1 VIVHSTMGESYSID
15 NSTDP
20 VNITVTTTA
29 ASTTSVSLG
38 AVTFPNGT
46 TNGTDTVLS
55 NMNGTLYYEIR
66 DPLDTYPPVESLNLT
81 YFQTMLGS
89 NNSNFVHSQAD
100 FLSYLYANPRFLYIS
115 SINVTN
121 GTNTSFPIYAYEPNY
136 TYNFT
141 TIFVS
146 SDNSYTSPL
155 TVRGFTTPNVPYP
168 IYTLELNFSS
178 QLNRTQRNLLLCWF
192 VTNTGAPVN
201 YILNLRGES
210 CNQNGTD
217 PSRLL
222 YRYNYHTDQSNSTL
236 IYLYSYDNGTNSNY
250 TTAFLN
256 LLTGSS
262 LDTTQAASL
271 SAYVGVNV
279 TSSTYEGNRT
289 YTTVE
294 QESRTTPNISQ
305 PDGTDGAVYNNSVIS
320 FNVSDTQNSIV
331 YWAINNGT
339 GTTPTIEDVLNCGN
353 SNDTS
358 AFYSCGRVLLIAN

>member
-1 VIVHSTMGESYSID
+1 VIVNSTNGNSYSID
-15 NSTDP
+15 NSSSP
-20 VNITVTTTA
+20 ENITVTTTA
-29 ASTTSVSLG
+29 ASTASVSLG
-38 AVTFPNGT
+38 VVTFPNGT

-66 DPLDTYPPVESLNLT
+66 DPLDTYPPVEPLNLT

-89 NNSNFVHSQAD
+89 NNSNFIHNQSD
-100 FLSYLYANPRFLYIS
+100 FLSYLYVNPRFLYIG
-115 SINVTN
+115 SINVLN

-155 TVRGFTTPNVPYP
+155 TVRGFTTPDVPYP
-168 IYTLELNFSS
+168 IYTLELTFAS
-178 QLNRTQRNLLLCWF
+178 QLNSTQRNLLLCWF

-210 CNQNGTD
+210 CNKKNGSHAD

-222 YRYNYHTDQSNSTL
+222 YRYNYQTDQSNSTL
-236 IYLYSYDNGTNSNY
+236 IYLYSYDNGTNSSY
-250 TTAFLN
+250 TNAFLN
-256 LLTGSS
+256 LFTGPA
-262 LDTTQAASL
+262 LDATKAASL

-279 TSSTYEGNRT
+279 TSSTYEGVRN

-294 QESRTTPNISQ
+294 DESRPNPNI
-305 PDGTDGAVYNNSVIS
+305 T
-320 FNVSDTQNSIV
+320 
-331 YWAINNGT
+331 
-339 GTTPTIEDVLNCGN
+339 
-353 SNDTS
+353 
-358 AFYSCGRVLLIAN
+358 